1 MHTVTVSPKFQ
12 IVIPKQ
18 LRERLKLKPGQK
30 LFLLDENGSVRLVV
44 PRTIASLRGMAK
56 GIRWEEGDRDRRDRF

>member
-1 MHTVTVSPKFQ
+1 MATVTVSPKYQ
-12 IVIPKQ
+12 VVIPKE

-30 LFLLDENGSVRLVV
+30 MSMFVIDGCIRLEV
-44 PRTIASLRGMAK
+44 PRPITELRGMAK